1 MTAPGPEPA
10 AELWTYG
17 GVRVGRAGKRV
28 HAWITLSGEEL
39 WYTKFGAA
47 AVGSQYTVTVTRHD
61 GTNTVHGAP
70 EYSGP
75 AGPETR
81 RDLQAAHAI
90 AQARLASIRAER
102 SDARRSALDQA
113 IAPLL
118 DIAGTL
124 RTSADRDA
132 LAAYVIRKLHD
143 SWNSR

>member
-1 MTAPGPEPA
+1 MTAAEPDPA

-28 HAWITLSGEEL
+28 HAWITPGGEEL
-39 WYTKFGAA
+39 WYTRFGAA

-61 GTNTVHGAP
+61 AKNIVHGNP

-75 AGPETR
+75 ADPGTR

-90 AQARLASIRAER
+90 AQARLAGIRAER

-118 DIAGTL
+118 EIAGPL
-124 RTSADRDA
+124 RTSAERDA